1 MDIVSSTAQDFEGFV
16 EAIVDGSI
24 YGWVN
29 LYPIQFSLSAVL
41 GGVVIGIAEEFL
53 PRDDLKS
60 KPLAKGFSIKCSV
73 PVTPADLVSGE
84 LKVVLISS
92 HNIASLPIWRP
103 LWEAGNFLN
112 INLADLNKAWNS
124 VPAGSKKAIAQDV
137 GIVQGGRE
145 FGRMSSDGV
154 VQAGRN
160 GYLFLLAGRNHISK
174 FYTDNIELDIQGW
187 LACFLRRQ
195 ECLNTLGIKYI
206 QVVIPEKSSVY
217 YEYAPF
223 TANAGSSSYLDLIN
237 LSLES
242 DVPIC
247 NILPRLLGAKD
258 ARPVYLQADT
268 HLSTFGA
275 EIVVNAILELLGES
289 IFYDTPLI
297 DKVLRVGD
305 LGERFV
311 EDGDIQELVSMYK
324 DLQFGNIDTNIELIL
339 SRDPE
344 NGHQGRQ
351 RVWRNSAAPIK
362 KIVVCFGGSSFER
375 GENSGNLSWWFAR
388 LFSEFH
394 FIWSPDFDVDYVGA
408 ISPDIVICQS
418 IERFLTEVPAS

>member
-1 MDIVSSTAQDFEGFV
+1 MDITGSTAQDFEGFV
-16 EAIVDGSI
+16 EAIVDDSI

-29 LYPIQFSLSAVL
+29 LYPMQFSLSAVL
-41 GGVVIGIAEEFL
+41 GEVVVGVAEEFL
-53 PRDDLKS
+53 PRDDLRS
-60 KPLAKGFSIKCSV
+60 KPLAKGFSIRCNVS
-73 PVTPADLVSGE
+73 VTPADLVSGK
-84 LKVVLISS
+84 LKILLISS
-92 HNIASLPIWRP
+92 HNIASLPVWRP

-112 INLADLNKAWNS
+112 VNLADLKKAWNS
-124 VPAGSKKAIAQDV
+124 VPSGSKKAIAQDV

-145 FGRMSSDGV
+145 FGRMSIDGI

-160 GYLFLLAGRNHISK
+160 GYLFLLTGRNQISK
-174 FYTDNIELDIQGW
+174 FYTGDVELDIENW
-187 LACFLRRQ
+187 LTCFLQRQ
-195 ECLNTLGIKYI
+195 NVLNGLEIKYV

-223 TANAGSSSYLDLIN
+223 TASAGSPPYLDLIN

-242 DVPIC
+242 NIPIC
-247 NILPRLLGAKD
+247 NVLPELLKAKD
-258 ARPVYLQADT
+258 NRPVYLQGDT

-275 EIVVNAILELLGES
+275 EIVVNSILELLGES
-289 IFYDTPLI
+289 ISYDTPLI

-311 EDGDIQELVSMYK
+311 QDGDIQELVSMYK
-324 DLQFGNIDTNIELIL
+324 DIQCGNADADIELIL

-344 NGHQGRQ
+344 IGHQGRQ
-351 RVWRNSAAPIK
+351 RVWRNRTAPIK

-394 FIWSPDFDVDYVGA
+394 FIWSPDFDVDYIEA
-408 ISPDIVICQS
+408 TSPDIVICQS